1 LNEPLR
7 QVARG
12 ATDARP
18 IRMRMPMGIDFA
30 QLSLEDAL
38 DLAVLVEEEARE
50 RYDDFAD
57 FLERRYTPEAA
68 GFFRFMAR
76 NEERHRRDLVHKR
89 RARFGAGPSRL
100 TRAAV
105 FEIEAPAYDEMT
117 AFMTA
122 REALHVVLRAERKAY
137 HFYCEALAQLR
148 DPAVAA
154 LFRELRDEEVE
165 HQRLVLAELEKLPPE
180 AATRPFC
187 AIDGAGGVA

>member
-1 LNEPLR
+1 
-7 QVARG
+7 
-12 ATDARP
+12 
-18 IRMRMPMGIDFA
+18 MRTLMGIDFA
-30 QLSLEDAL
+30 QLSLDDAL

-68 GFFRFMAR
+68 LFFRFMAR
-76 NEERHRRDLVHKR
+76 NEERHRKELVDKR
-89 RARFGAGPSRL
+89 RARFGILPSRL

-117 AFMTA
+117 AFMTP
-122 REALHVVLRAERKAY
+122 REALHVVLRAERHAY
-137 HFYCEALAQLR
+137 HFYSEALAHLR
-148 DPAVAA
+148 DPAVTA

-180 AATRPFC
+180 SASHPRC
-187 AIDGAGGVA
+187 GIDGARRLA